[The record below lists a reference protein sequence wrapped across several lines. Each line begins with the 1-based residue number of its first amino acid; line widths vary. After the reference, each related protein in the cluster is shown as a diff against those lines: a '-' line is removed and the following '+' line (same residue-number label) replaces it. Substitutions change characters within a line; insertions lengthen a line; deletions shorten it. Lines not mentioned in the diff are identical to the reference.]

1 MRLARTLG
9 LAALLLACASSAP
22 SDPPRFDPVSAD
34 PPVDPLNP
42 ARLAEDVSFTSDGAR
57 MNAIVYEAAGAG
69 PHPTAIVLHGFPG
82 NERNLDLAQAL
93 RRAGWNAVFFH
104 YRGTWGSRGD
114 FSFTHVLEDAA
125 AVLAQ
130 VRAPE
135 FAREH
140 RIDPSRIVLIGHSM
154 GGFAA
159 LVVASEHDEVECAV
173 SLAGANFGLLASTLS
188 DPTQA
193 QRTGDTFERW
203 ASGPIPGISGAAL
216 TAELREN
223 GPRFDLLQ
231 RAGALSAKPVLLVAG
246 SRDTVAKPEFH
257 HAPLAA
263 AIAAQPGARLTQV
276 VLDSDHAFSDARIA
290 LAHAVLDFLAQECTT
305 PSG

>member
-9 LAALLLACASSAP
+9 LAALLCACASS
-22 SDPPRFDPVSAD
+22 DPREPARFDPVSQD
-34 PPVDPLNP
+34 PPIDTANP

-57 MNAIVYEAAGAG
+57 LNAILYEAAGAG

-104 YRGTWGSRGD
+104 YRGTWGSRGE

-135 FAREH
+135 FAAAH
-140 RIDPSRIVLIGHSM
+140 RIDPNRIVLIGHSM

-159 LVVASEHDEVECAV
+159 LVVASEHREVECAV
-173 SLAGANFGLLASTLS
+173 SLAGANFGLLATSLA

-193 QRTGDTFERW
+193 QRTGESFESW

-223 GPRFDLLQ
+223 GKRFDLLQ
-231 RAGALSAKPVLLVAG
+231 RAAALSTKPVLLVAG
-246 SRDTVAKPEFH
+246 ARDTVARPELH

-263 AIAAQPGARLTQV
+263 AIAAQPGARVTQV
-276 VLDSDHAFSDARIA
+276 VLDSDHAFSDQRIA
-290 LAHAVLDFLAQECTT
+290 LAHSVLDFLAHECTA

>member
-1 MRLARTLG
+1 MRLARLLG
-9 LAALLLACASSAP
+9 LAALLCACASAGP

-34 PPVDPLNP
+34 PPVDPANP

-57 MNAIVYEAAGAG
+57 LNAILYEAAGAG
-69 PHPTAIVLHGFPG
+69 PHPTAILLHGFPG

-135 FAREH
+135 FARAH
-140 RIDPSRIVLIGHSM
+140 RIDPSRIALIGHSM
-154 GGFAA
+154 GGFTA
-159 LVVASEHDEVECAV
+159 LIVGSEHQDVECVV
-173 SLAGANFGLLASTLS
+173 SIAGANLGLLASTLS

-193 QRTGDTFERW
+193 QRTGESFERW

-216 TAELREN
+216 TAELRAN
-223 GPRFDLLQ
+223 GSRFDLIQ
-231 RAGALSAKPVLLVAG
+231 RARALSAKPVLLVAG
-246 SRDTVAKPEFH
+246 SRDTVAKPELH
-257 HAPLAA
+257 HAPLAG
-263 AIAAQPGARLTQV
+263 AIAAQPGAQLTQV

>member
-9 LAALLLACASSAP
+9 LAALLCACASSALA
-22 SDPPRFDPVSAD
+22 DPPRFDPVSQD
-34 PPVDPLNP
+34 PPVDLANP
-42 ARLAEDVSFTSDGAR
+42 ARLVDDVSFTSGGAR

-69 PHPTAIVLHGFPG
+69 PHPTAILLHGFPG
-82 NERNLDLAQAL
+82 NERNLDVAQAL

-135 FAREH
+135 FARAH

-159 LVVASEHDEVECAV
+159 LMVASEHGELECVA
-173 SLAGANFGLLASTLS
+173 SLAGANLGALGAGFA
-188 DPTQA
+188 DPAQA
-193 QRTGDTFERW
+193 QQAGDTFERW

-216 TAELREN
+216 TTELREN
-223 GPRFDLLQ
+223 ARRFDLLQ
-231 RAGALSAKPVLLVAG
+231 RAGALSKKPVLLVAG
-246 SRDTVAKPEFH
+246 SRDTVAKPEQNH
-257 HAPLAA
+257 TPLAA

-290 LAHAVLDFLAQECTT
+290 LTHAMLDFLAQECTT

>member
-1 MRLARTLG
+1 V
-9 LAALLLACASSAP
+9 SQ
-22 SDPPRFDPVSAD
+22 DPPIDTA
-34 PPVDPLNP
+34 NP

-57 MNAIVYEAAGAG
+57 LNAILYEAAGAG

-135 FAREH
+135 FAKAH
-140 RIDPSRIVLIGHSM
+140 RIDPNRVVLIGHSM

-159 LVVASEHDEVECAV
+159 LVVASEHAEVECAV
-173 SLAGANFGLLASTLS
+173 SIAGANFGLLATSLA

-193 QRTGDTFERW
+193 ERTGETFERW

-223 GPRFDLLQ
+223 GKRFDLLQ
-231 RAGALSAKPVLLVAG
+231 RAPALSTKPVLLVAG
-246 SRDTVAKPEFH
+246 ARDTVARPELH

-263 AIAAQPGARLTQV
+263 AIAAQPGARVTQV
-276 VLDSDHAFSDARIA
+276 VLDSDHAFSDQRIA
-290 LAHAVLDFLAQECTT
+290 LAHSVLDFLAQECTA

>member
-9 LAALLLACASSAP
+9 LAALLFACASSAP
-22 SDPPRFDPVSAD
+22 PDPARFDPVSAD
-34 PPVDPLNP
+34 PPVDPVNP
-42 ARLAEDVSFTSDGAR
+42 ARLAEDVSFTSGGAR
-57 MNAIVYEAAGAG
+57 MNAILYEAAGAG
-69 PHPTAIVLHGFPG
+69 PHPTAILLHGFPG

-104 YRGTWGSRGD
+104 YRGTWGSRGE

-125 AVLAQ
+125 AVLAE

-135 FAREH
+135 FATAH
-140 RIDPSRIVLIGHSM
+140 RIDPSRIALIGHSM
-154 GGFAA
+154 GGFAT

-173 SLAGANFGLLASTLS
+173 SIAGANFGLLASTLA

-223 GPRFDLLQ
+223 GSRFDLLQ

-246 SRDTVAKPEFH
+246 SRDTVAKPELH

-290 LAHAVLDFLAQECTT
+290 LARAVLDFLAQECTT